1 MVDHLTSLLYVLL
14 PWNWKTESED
24 VSIFA
29 ASRDQPISSGSNRLA
44 AIAGRTGFAQDSS
57 LEEAGFELPVPL
69 ARMSSILR
77 GGEEAELDRGGL
89 ETRHPLSTGMIG
101 SNRWH
106 RLPDAGRRAGRGA
119 DRLDSQLRAL

>member
-1 MVDHLTSLLYVLL
+1 MGSRLHGMARRAEQIELNRRSCAEMYARVLGPL
-14 PWNWKTESED
+14 RVRGSDGHWASEED
-24 VSIFA
+24 
-29 ASRDQPISSGSNRLA
+29 
-44 AIAGRTGFAQDSS
+44 
-57 LEEAGFELPVPL
+57 GFELPVPL

-77 GGEEAELDRGGL
+77 GGEEAEVDRGGL

-119 DRLDSQLRAL
+119 DRLDSQLRALSP